1 MFKTEEFLNRSLEEF
16 KMRKLMLVMSVL
28 ALSVTLGSMTA
39 SAQTQISLDG
49 TATGGVTFTPAGGG
63 NVFMDVTTGGLL
75 SGTATGTGAFGFLGN
90 SLTWTLTG
98 GPVGLQLV
106 ADTPPVL
113 AEYFAV
119 AGTLNLDV
127 MSGAIDELSGTL
139 NLVDLS
145 QNFNSGNTDNLLLA
159 NLTGLSGALAPSFGG
174 AGTVQVTID
183 LTGVGFLPNLS
194 STSSL
199 APITH
204 GFITPTATPEPTSL
218 LLLGTGLLSMGGFL
232 RRRILGA

>member
-1 MFKTEEFLNRSLEEF
+1 
-16 KMRKLMLVMSVL
+16 MRKLMLVMSVL
-28 ALSVTLGSMTA
+28 ALSVTIGVMTA

-49 TATGGVTFTPAGGG
+49 TATGGVTFTPVSGG
-63 NVFMDVTTGGLL
+63 VIMDVTSGGLL

-90 SLTWTLTG
+90 SLTWSLTG
-98 GPVGLQLV
+98 GPVGLALAAQV
-106 ADTPPVL
+106 PPVL

-119 AGTLNLDV
+119 AGSLNLDV

-145 QNFNSGNTDNLLLA
+145 QNFNSGNTDNLLVA
-159 NLTGLSGALAPSFGG
+159 NLTGLSGALASSFGS

-183 LTGVGFLPNLS
+183 LTNVGFLPTLS
-194 STSSL
+194 SASSL

-204 GFITPTATPEPTSL
+204 GFITPTPEPTSL